1 MVAWLLG
8 FVGGVALQLQQAAL
22 WPLALNV
29 LCTLLALPLSLA
41 CWIWLPASHALGH
54 VLQQARDSSG
64 GGFQPLATRIK
75 RLSQSAGRI
84 ILTATLAAAFAFGC
98 TAWRASQYQAHALAP
113 HLEGVDLDVVG
124 LIAAMPQRG
133 ELGLRFKLEVE
144 SAQLAPSRP
153 QRGLA
158 TEAARNV
165 QLPDRLWLSLY
176 QNGQRSSGAESTD
189 RSEYEDL
196 KTLSTATLKQMRPGE
211 RWALRVRLKAPHGA
225 MNPHGFDY
233 ELWLWE
239 QGLGATGYVR
249 TTANDPAPRLL
260 GQSLLSPSIWVE
272 RARQQV
278 RDAVIAR
285 VPHAQ
290 TAGLIAAL
298 VVGDQNA
305 IERSDWDVFRATGVA
320 HLMSISG
327 LHVTLFA
334 WVAAALVGW
343 LWRRSALHWP
353 AQRLSPSLFLPAP
366 HAALVCGL
374 LLAAAYAWFSGWGVP
389 AQRTVLM
396 LGTVAL
402 LRLSGRRW
410 PWTMTWLLCLAVVL
424 AVDPWAFLQPGFW
437 LSFVAV
443 GVLFASNPKP
453 ELTSASA
460 NPSSKDG
467 AAHAD
472 VGASATAE
480 TASQRESVFAQFKQ
494 HRLVA
499 LLWRMLREQWVI
511 GVALMPLM
519 VILFQQVSLVGFV
532 ANLFAI
538 PWVTLMLTPLG
549 FLGVVFPPCWDLAA
563 WVAEQMVECLYVLAK
578 WPWAVWTVPAPKPA
592 WALWALLGAVLLGW
606 SGLPSLKPWWW
617 RSIGAVLMLPVL
629 LPQALGLVTPIA
641 QGQFE
646 ILAADIGQGN
656 AVLVRTAHHALLYDT
671 GPSFGRDSDAGQR
684 VLVPLLR
691 ALGVQLNMVVL
702 SHRDSDHTGGARAV
716 LTTQPNATVLSSI
729 EPEHALQQVR
739 PAQRCERG
747 QSWLWDGVRF
757 EVLHPQA
764 SDYEQVKKPNALSCV
779 LKISS
784 APAVTNLP
792 GEKSTEIGSAKSALL
807 TGDIEAAQERQLL
820 DGALEQADQA
830 AKEAGTKHSPNIL
843 KSDWLSVPHH
853 GSKTSSTA
861 EFLNTVSAPTAVV
874 QAGYRNRFGHPVSTV
889 IQRLRESGTVVYT
902 SPACGALHWK
912 SADAQVVCE
921 RDLRRR
927 YWHHSVNEN

>member
-22 WPLALNV
+22 WPLGLNV
-29 LCTLLALPLSLA
+29 LCTLLALLLSLA
-41 CWIWLPASHALGH
+41 CWICLPASHALGH
-54 VLQQARDSSG
+54 ALQLARDLSG
-64 GGFQPLATRIK
+64 AGLQPLATRIQG
-75 RLSQSAGRI
+75 LSQSAGRF
-84 ILTATLAAAFAFGC
+84 ILTTTLAASFAFGC

-113 HLEGVDLDVVG
+113 QLEGLDLDVVG

-133 ELGLRFKLEVE
+133 ELGLRFRLEVE
-144 SAQLAPSRP
+144 SAQLAPPRG

-158 TEAARNV
+158 TEALRTV

-176 QNGQRSSGAESTD
+176 QNGQGRGGTESPD

-196 KTLSTATLKQMRPGE
+196 KSLPTATLKQMRPGE

-249 TTANDPAPRLL
+249 TSAQDPAPRLL
-260 GQSLLSPSIWVE
+260 GQSLLLPSIWVE

-278 RDAVIAR
+278 RDAVLAR
-285 VPHAQ
+285 VPSAQ

-353 AQRLSPSLFLPAP
+353 AQHLSPSLFLPAP

-410 PWTMTWLLCLAVVL
+410 PWAMTWLLCLAVVL
-424 AVDPWAFLQPGFW
+424 ALDPWAFLQPGFW

-453 ELTSASA
+453 ELNSTAINPKIKGGDSNANTDSSAMSERHTR
-460 NPSSKDG
+460 P
-467 AAHAD
+467 
-472 VGASATAE
+472 
-480 TASQRESVFAQFKQ
+480 ESVVIKIAQ
-494 HRLVA
+494 HHLVA

-519 VILFQQVSLVGFV
+519 VILFQQVSVVGFV

-538 PWVTLMLTPLG
+538 PWVTLVLTPLG

-563 WVAEQMVECLYVLAK
+563 WAAEQMVDCLYVLAK
-578 WPWAVWTVPAPKPA
+578 WPWAVWTVPAPQPT
-592 WALWALLGAVLLGW
+592 WALLALLGAVLLGW
-606 SGLPSLKPWWW
+606 SGLSWFKPWWR

-629 LPQALGLVTPIA
+629 FPQALGLVTPIA

-691 ALGVQLNMVVL
+691 ALGVRLNLLVL

-716 LTTQPNATVLSSI
+716 LATQPDASVLSSI
-729 EPEHALQQVR
+729 EAEHTLQQIR
-739 PAQRCERG
+739 PALRCERG

-764 SDYEQVKKPNALSCV
+764 SDYEHAQKPNALSCV

-792 GEKSTEIGSAKSALL
+792 GEKSTELGTAKSALL

-820 DGALEQADQA
+820 DWALDQADQA
-830 AKEAGTKHSPNIL
+830 AKEAGTKHSVNIL
-843 KSDWLSVPHH
+843 KSDWLLVPHH

-861 EFLNTVSAPTAVV
+861 EFLTAVSAPTAVV
-874 QAGYRNRFGHPVSTV
+874 QAGYRNRFSHPVSAV
-889 IQRLRESGTVVYT
+889 VQRLRESGAVVYT
-902 SPACGALHWK
+902 SPACGALHWR

-921 RDLRRR
+921 RDVRRR
-927 YWHHSVNEN
+927 YWHHSLNEK